1 MCRAMK
7 KHRLSE
13 LEPGLRAT
21 VVKFE
26 FENLEEL
33 SRLRQLGLT
42 RGSSVE
48 VLSSNLKGPV
58 LLKIGDTRIAVH
70 KSRSSSIN
78 LSEG

>member
-58 LLKIGDTRIAVH
+58 LLKIGDTRIAVNREVCTQI
-70 KSRSSSIN
+70 KVIIQ
-78 LSEG
+78 